1 MAVPTLATYQFQ
13 FGDDGVL
20 LNNDWTNSGTFFD
33 IQSVS
38 GLDSASF
45 RINEKDWEGL
55 DGGYLDVGFEQMR
68 TIVIEGT
75 IYSTDSLSLES
86 YLDDLKR
93 DYGPTNTTTPLYFGY
108 GGSEPRVVFCKSLG
122 VKYSW
127 EAARSLNST
136 PVQIVL
142 KAEDPTIYSSTLK
155 TMNISA
161 QGLSTTGRSYDKS
174 FNYGYG
180 GVGNTSS
187 TTFTNDGNKNVG
199 AQVVINGICTNP
211 RILNDTQGV
220 YLALNLTLGAGEYVT
235 LDLQYR
241 TITLNGSA
249 GRRNSLTAASQWWLF
264 PPGDTQLRLQAD
276 SFTGSTATITYRD
289 AWR

>member
-13 FGDDGVL
+13 FGDDGTL

-33 IQSVS
+33 IQTVS

-68 TIVIEGT
+68 TIVIEG
-75 IYSTDSLSLES
+75 IVYSTDSLSLES

-108 GGSEPRVVFCKSLG
+108 GGSEPRVIFCKSLG

-127 EAARSLNST
+127 DSVRRLNST

-142 KAEDPTIYSSTLK
+142 KAEDPAIYSSTLN
-155 TMNISA
+155 TLILAA
-161 QGLSTTGRSYDKS
+161 QSLATTGRSYNKS

-180 GVGNTSS
+180 GAGNTS
-187 TTFTNDGNKNVG
+187 TTTLTNGGNKNVG
-199 AQVVINGICTNP
+199 AQIVINGSCTNP
-211 RILNDTQGV
+211 RILNDTQGL
-220 YLALNLTLGAGEYVT
+220 YLALDINLAPGDYVT

-249 GRRNSLTAASQWWLF
+249 GRRNSLTTGSQWWLF

-276 SFTGSTATITYRD
+276 TFTSATATITYRD